1 MYRWEVV
8 NPYQWRPPYSEYQIN
23 ITRTVNVGRVRDW
36 LLPPS
41 LKSEVIFTLRYRY
54 SDTLETSEVKASP
67 KGVES
72 KVRKTDCTNPSLLL
86 EERIRGKT
94 KKWISCRGAIKLSV
108 SIRVSPVTQGM
119 RGAAMI
125 MTMMTIVLIRKI
137 LLSATDSGG

>member
-1 MYRWEVV
+1 MVV
-8 NPYQWRPPYSEYQIN
+8 TSQ
-23 ITRTVNVGRVRDW
+23 
-36 LLPPS
+36 
-41 LKSEVIFTLRYRY
+41 SEVIFTLRYRY